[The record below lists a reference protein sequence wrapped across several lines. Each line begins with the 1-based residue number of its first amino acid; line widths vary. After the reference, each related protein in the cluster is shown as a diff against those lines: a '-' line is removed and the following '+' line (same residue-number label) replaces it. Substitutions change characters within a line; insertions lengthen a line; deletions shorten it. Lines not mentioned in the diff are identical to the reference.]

1 VVGYYVYR
9 GTSAGS
15 YTRISTS
22 AVAATTYSDSSVTSG
37 QDITYYYVVTAVDG
51 SGVESSDSNLATVTV
66 P

>member
-1 VVGYYVYR
+1 V
-9 GTSAGS
+9 
-15 YTRISTS
+15 
-22 AVAATTYSDSSVTSG
+22 AVTTYSDSSVTSG